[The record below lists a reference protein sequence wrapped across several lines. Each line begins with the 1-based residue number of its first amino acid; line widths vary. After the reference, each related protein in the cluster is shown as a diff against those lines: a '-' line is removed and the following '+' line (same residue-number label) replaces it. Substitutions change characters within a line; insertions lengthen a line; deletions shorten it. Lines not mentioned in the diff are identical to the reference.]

1 MNVDIVIPCYN
12 ENKNLE
18 KILKKI
24 EGFKNLKYLKFIL
37 VNNGSTDNSFK
48 NKKIIKFL
56 KLDNVKLV
64 NIKKNKGYG
73 NGILKGLGHSKSEY
87 AGWTHTDV
95 KNLNEE
101 ISKIILIIKKNN
113 KSNIFI
119 KGIRKGK
126 RTLIEMFFSTGLS
139 LVSSI
144 LLQKFFYEITAQPTI
159 FNKKLLKKF
168 KNPPIDFS
176 LDLYAYY
183 IAKKYKYNFKRVN
196 INYNLRKYG
205 VSSWNKNFFS
215 KVFLSIDYLK
225 FIIKL
230 FIKRC

>member
-1 MNVDIVIPCYN
+1 MNIDIVIPCYN

-73 NGILKGLGHSKSEY
+73 NGILKGLSHSKSEY
-87 AGWTHTDV
+87 VGWTHADV

-126 RTLIEMFFSTGLS
+126 RTLIEMFFSH
-139 LVSSI
+139 
-144 LLQKFFYEITAQPTI
+144 
-159 FNKKLLKKF
+159 
-168 KNPPIDFS
+168 
-176 LDLYAYY
+176 
-183 IAKKYKYNFKRVN
+183 
-196 INYNLRKYG
+196 
-205 VSSWNKNFFS
+205 
-215 KVFLSIDYLK
+215 
-225 FIIKL
+225 
-230 FIKRC
+230 